1 MQMNNDYMS
10 MYPNQIFL
18 AGLFRRIYFFI
29 TETMAL
35 SFDQYYLTLI
45 LLSTL
50 CVLSSVI
57 MCANITKKMVNS
69 FVGVITFVLGAVFL
83 ALSPWIMIPYSDT
96 FAMFCTVFVL
106 FCYVCIENKYLKWPL
121 IFFVSYIG
129 YCIKPTA
136 IFILCAILFYELV
149 CAIVRL
155 FKKQIKID
163 KKVLIKSSITIV
175 CSVIALCLAFFV
187 SNCVKDYGVENKE
200 DRNFTASHYFMMGV
214 NLENLGG

>member
-1 MQMNNDYMS
+1 M
-10 MYPNQIFL
+10 
-18 AGLFRRIYFFI
+18 R
-29 TETMAL
+29 
-35 SFDQYYLTLI
+35 
-45 LLSTL
+45 
-50 CVLSSVI
+50 
-57 MCANITKKMVNS
+57 
-69 FVGVITFVLGAVFL
+69 
-83 ALSPWIMIPYSDT
+83 
-96 FAMFCTVFVL
+96 
-106 FCYVCIENKYLKWPL
+106 YVCIENKYLKWPL

-155 FKKQIKID
+155 YKKQIKID

-175 CSVIALCLAFFV
+175 CSVVALCLAFFV